1 MAKTAAPRPAARVL
15 IAWTGVQLL
24 ILPVLLLLAALL
36 GHSPGEAAALLLTRL
51 PYPHGTVKFV
61 LESSQG
67 LLLKQ
72 RELLA
77 ALPLALAAGLWPRG
91 APTGR
96 WIAGLLALLALALS
110 HRFGVW
116 PAIIALPL
124 ITLAGEVEPA
134 ALARLRPLI
143 WAPLAPLWAPAPWA
157 AALGLP
163 PAARRALAGAAAVG
177 LLLLSAWAEC
187 LAGYRAVRDGLER
200 WPAEL
205 LDPRIRVLAH
215 SPPGVR
221 ADWHGVQIVGDHA
234 IVVGETRP
242 RLVALP
248 LDVGRPV
255 VEHSLGPRWGPES
268 AAPLDAD
275 TDPESGLT
283 WVISGARTLSELRWT
298 GAAFAP
304 VREIALPAP
313 ISYAYVRRAGRRLI
327 LASVQTAGPSPR
339 LVISGQLP
347 SLDDLR
353 AVELAE
359 PQPGG
364 RPRPIPMPREVVY
377 APPID
382 ALVVAPDFGPRLYT
396 AGLSDGAA
404 LPWLPVPTLDGKMI
418 WAPELGR
425 IALAL
430 PNRATLWFIDPVT
443 GAVDWEV
450 PTQPGVRAV
459 AVDADR
465 GLLVT
470 ASVLTGQIWVQD
482 LRSGAVCDRLGT
494 VMPMAREL
502 ALSPT
507 RGEGV
512 LTTWASVYQFP
523 YTCGRPLPAGQG
535 AKIP

>member
-1 MAKTAAPRPAARVL
+1 MASTAAPRPRPR
-15 IAWTGVQLL
+15 LL
-24 ILPVLLLLAALL
+24 IGWTAVQIAVVPVLLLVAALA
-36 GHSPGEAAALLLTRL
+36 GHSPGEALALLLTTL
-51 PYPHGTVKFV
+51 PYPHGAVKFV

-67 LLLKQ
+67 MLLKQ

-91 APTGR
+91 QASGR
-96 WIAGLLALLALALS
+96 WIAGLLALLALGLS
-110 HRFGVW
+110 HRFGLW
-116 PAIIALPL
+116 PALLALPL
-124 ITLAGEVEPA
+124 ITLAGEADPA
-134 ALARLRPLI
+134 ALRRLRRLA
-143 WAPLAPLWAPAPWA
+143 WAPLAPLWVPAPWA
-157 AALGLP
+157 AALGLS
-163 PAARRALAGAAAVG
+163 AGARRALAGAAAVG
-177 LLLLSAWAEC
+177 LLLLSAWVEC
-187 LAGYRAVRDGLER
+187 LAGYSAVRDGLER
-200 WPAEL
+200 WPAAL
-205 LDPRIRVLAH
+205 LDPRLRVLAQ

-248 LDVGRPV
+248 LDSGRPV

-298 GAAFAP
+298 GAAFEP
-304 VREIALPAP
+304 RRQIALPAP
-313 ISYAYVRRAGRRLI
+313 ISYAYVRRSGQRLI

-347 SLDDLR
+347 ALDDLR

-359 PQPGG
+359 PRPGG
-364 RPRPIPMPREVVY
+364 RPRPIPMPREVIF

-382 ALVVAPDFGPRLYT
+382 ALVVAPDFGARLYT
-396 AGLSDGAA
+396 AALGDGAA
-404 LPWLPVPTLDGKMI
+404 RPWLAVPTLDGKMI
-418 WAPELGR
+418 WVPELGR

-430 PNRATLWFIDPVT
+430 PNRATLWFIDPMT

-459 AVDADR
+459 AVDAGR

-482 LRSGAVCDRLGT
+482 LRSGALCDRLGT
-494 VMPMAREL
+494 VMPMAREM

-512 LTTWASVYQFP
+512 LTTWAAVYQFP
-523 YTCGRPLPAGQG
+523 YTCGRALGVVSSPEMP
-535 AKIP
+535 